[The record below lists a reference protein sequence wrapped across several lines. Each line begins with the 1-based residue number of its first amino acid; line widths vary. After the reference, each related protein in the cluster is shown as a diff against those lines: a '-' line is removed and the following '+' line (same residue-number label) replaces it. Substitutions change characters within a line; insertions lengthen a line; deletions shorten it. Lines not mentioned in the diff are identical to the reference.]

1 MVLLLSAAQQQSLGN
16 HAQST
21 YPEECCGLLL
31 GTLAAGDT
39 PRTVQ
44 HIQPL
49 QNQWV
54 PAVQTVTDPD
64 GAATLGD
71 ANGDPSRR
79 RRYWIDPKDLLAA
92 QRDARDR
99 NWVILGIYH
108 SHPDHPAVPSECD
121 RALAWPEYSYVILSV
136 HQGTVVDCQSW
147 RLDDHHQFQPEPIQA
162 KDPSELPEA

>member
-1 MVLLLSAAQQQSLGN
+1 MADHG
-16 HAQST
+16 QST

-31 GTLAAGDT
+31 GTLAPSDGSHK
-39 PRTVQ
+39 VQ
-44 HIQPL
+44 QIQPL

-54 PAVQTVTDPD
+54 PAAQAVTDGD
-64 GAATLGD
+64 LLGAAD
-71 ANGDPSRR
+71 SRR
-79 RRYWIDPKDLLAA
+79 RRYWIDPKDLLVA

-136 HQGTVVDCQSW
+136 VQGTVVDCQSW

-162 KDPSELPEA
+162 QDSPELPEA